1 MFPSKIEATKDKK
14 GFHKVPIDYQGARTA
29 GAMAQFA
36 LGHLPSFVEK
46 VQAKNAE
53 AFLEGADIAKVLLFT
68 SKKTTTDLYKSLSV
82 DFHHRLKL
90 GEVHESEKAIGMFTF

>member
-1 MFPSKIEATKDKK
+1 MKKILLI
-14 GFHKVPIDYQGARTA
+14 VVL
-29 GAMAQFA
+29 A
-36 LGHLPSFVEK
+36 LGVSGV
-46 VQAKNAE
+46 VNAQKSKK
-53 AFLEGADIAKVLLFT
+53 AT